1 MIKFEKFQK
10 IILNF
15 FSLKTRINLNAIIIY
30 RRIAI
35 FQIKNSILKSLSLLF
50 KGRKEFY
57 FIPLTFHIE
66 DGFENA

>member
-35 FQIKNSILKSLSLLF
+35 FQIKNIYFEIF
-50 KGRKEFY
+50 KP
-57 FIPLTFHIE
+57 II
-66 DGFENA
+66 